1 MNVNRGKMPAV
12 STNGTRRDLAEDE
25 IVLGVLDVIERDQ
38 HVTQRHVASELGIA
52 LGLANAYLTRCIR
65 KGLIKVS
72 QIPRRRY
79 AYYLTPQG
87 FSEKS
92 RLTASYLSHS
102 LSFFRSARGQCA
114 EIFAAAAAKRQ
125 SRLVLVG
132 PGDLAEIATLVAREA
147 EVTIVATL
155 AAHTEELG
163 TALTALGNIDAVVV
177 TALENPREVFSASI
191 AALGEDRVYAPS
203 LLRLNRQPI
212 VMAGA
217 AE

>member
-1 MNVNRGKMPAV
+1 MPAI

-25 IVLGVLDVIERDQ
+25 IVLGVLDVVERDQ

-52 LGLANAYLTRCIR
+52 LGLANAYLKRCIR

-72 QIPRRRY
+72 QVPRRRF
-79 AYYLTPQG
+79 AYYLTAQG

-114 EIFAAAAAKRQ
+114 EIFAAAAAKGQ
-125 SRLVLVG
+125 LRLVLVG
-132 PGDLAEIATLVAREA
+132 PGDLAEIATLVASEA
-147 EVTIVATL
+147 QVTIVGTIAPQ
-155 AAHTEELG
+155 AEELEQSLS
-163 TALTALGNIDAVVV
+163 AIGNIDALVV
-177 TALENPREVFSASI
+177 TALENPQEIFSASI
-191 AALGEDRVYAPS
+191 AAFGAERVYAPA
-203 LLRLNRQPI
+203 LLRLNRQSS
-212 VMAGA
+212 VVQGA